1 MTNPLIKPKFIC
13 FLLILNLNAATTFS
27 QFFLSPDEVYQE
39 GVDFILSDEFEEA
52 LPYFLQ
58 LLEKGY
64 NTANIHYKIGQ
75 CYLFIPGQKEKS
87 IEHLEI
93 AVKNASR
100 DYKGHSPEED
110 LAPLDAVY
118 LLGMAYRINNLLEKS
133 EFIFNSL
140 TDSLVGDTAE
150 IAKVDKQLKIC
161 RNAEELIRNEI
172 RLKATRLG
180 DKINTSFSNYNP
192 VVNPDESLIYY
203 MDALKFY
210 DAVMLSEKSGNR
222 WKRPDNL
229 TPRIKSDGDFI
240 ITGISEDGNTLLLR
254 LDDAYTKGD
263 IYVCEKKNGRWDVI
277 KKLNGNINTRFNET
291 HASFANK
298 GRTLYFTSSRNGGY
312 GGLDIYRADL
322 DATGE
327 WGPAMNLGPVI
338 NTSLDEESPF
348 ISADNRS
355 LYFSSQGHYNMGG
368 YDIFVS
374 DIDDDGELQNPAN
387 IGYPLNTT
395 DNDLF
400 YFPVKNGKQGYHA
413 KYTDNHDGNLDIYRY
428 EILSVANPARY
439 TVKGRISL
447 PPESAIPFEKINI
460 TLIDKDINDTMS
472 TSKAEKDGRYIYS
485 LPSGEFELLFS
496 TDQAY
501 LDRKDISLPRYLNL
515 DELIVNSDLKF
526 EPAEARDTFIASL
539 TEKTKYD
546 HVSDTFII
554 RHILFGFDKF
564 AISKAQLSYLDELAG
579 LLKKFP
585 DLTVRVDGY
594 TDAIGSESYNKGLS
608 LRRANQV
615 TGYLFS
621 CDIQKYRILVKGHG
635 EDSPVAINHNKD
647 GTDNP
652 EGRSYNR
659 RVEITLDQVP
669 GSLFIIRQVDIPEEF
684 RVK

>member
-1 MTNPLIKPKFIC
+1 MINPLIKPKFIC
-13 FLLILNLNAATTFS
+13 LLLILSFNSAITFS

-39 GVDFILSDEFEEA
+39 GLDFILADEFEEA
-52 LPYFLQ
+52 LPYFVQ

-93 AVKNASR
+93 AAKHASR
-100 DYKGHSPEED
+100 NYNGHSPGED
-110 LAPLDAVY
+110 LAPLDAIY
-118 LLGMAYRINNLLEKS
+118 LLGMAYRTSNLLEKS
-133 EFIFNSL
+133 ELIFNSL
-140 TDSLVGDTAE
+140 IDSLDGDTAE
-150 IAKVDKQLKIC
+150 IAKVDKQLMIC

-172 RLKATRLG
+172 SLKTTRLDG
-180 DKINTSFSNYNP
+180 NINTSFSNYNP
-192 VVNPDESLIYY
+192 VVNQDESLIYY
-203 MDALKFY
+203 MDALRFY
-210 DAVMLSEKSGNR
+210 DAVMRSEKSGNR
-222 WKRPDNL
+222 WRRPDNM

-263 IYVCEKKNGRWDVI
+263 IYVCEKKHDKWDI
-277 KKLNGNINTRFNET
+277 TKKLNGNINTRFNET

-322 DATGE
+322 DATGD

-368 YDIFVS
+368 HDIFVS
-374 DIDDDGELQNPAN
+374 DIHDDGELQNPVN
-387 IGYPLNTT
+387 IGYPLNST

-413 KYTDNHDGNLDIYRY
+413 KYTDNQDGNLDIYRY

-447 PPESAIPFEKINI
+447 PPESTIPFEKINI
-460 TLIDKDINDTMS
+460 TLIDKDINDTIG
-472 TSKAEKDGRYIYS
+472 TRKAEKDGRYIYR

-496 TDQAY
+496 TDEAY
-501 LDRKDISLPRYLNL
+501 LDRTDISLPRYLNI

-526 EPAEARDTFIASL
+526 EPAEARDTFLTAL
-539 TEKTKYD
+539 TEKTEYE
-546 HVSDTFII
+546 HVSDTFTI
-554 RHILFGFDKF
+554 RHVLFGFDKF
-564 AISKAQLSYLDELAG
+564 AISKAQLSYIDELAG
-579 LLKKFP
+579 LLKKYP
-585 DLTVRVDGY
+585 DLTVRVEGH

-615 TGYLFS
+615 AGYLSS
-621 CDIQKYRILVKGHG
+621 CDIQKYRILVKGFG

-652 EGRSYNR
+652 KGRGYNR
-659 RVEITLDQVP
+659 RVEISLDQVP
-669 GSLFIIRQVDIPEEF
+669 GNLIIIWQVDIPDEL